1 MGIACV
7 RDQVIKIEDSG
18 RCVVII
24 KKKKEKKKIV
34 CFFTSA

>member
-7 RDQVIKIEDSG
+7 RDQVIKIEDRG

-24 KKKKEKKKIV
+24 LKKKKKIV